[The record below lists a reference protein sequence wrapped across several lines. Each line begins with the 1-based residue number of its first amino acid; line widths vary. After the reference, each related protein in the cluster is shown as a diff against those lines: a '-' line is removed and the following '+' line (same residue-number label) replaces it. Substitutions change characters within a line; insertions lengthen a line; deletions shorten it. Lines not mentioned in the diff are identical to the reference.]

1 MEQTIWII
9 GGDGRYRY
17 AAGHLEKQ
25 GFAVK
30 CWGVPGRENDAPS
43 LCAALEGA
51 SHVLL
56 PMKGLSEQ
64 QLSVG
69 GETVEAALIP
79 YLLAQHADLAAGQ
92 LPSELESW
100 LQSRGVY
107 CISLLE
113 QEDYLLK
120 NAYVTAEGAVMLAL
134 EHLERTLRG
143 AKVLVIGWGR
153 IGKYLSEL
161 LQKLG
166 ARVTVAVRRQEQEA
180 ALSLEGLTFERT
192 GVYGRGLGDYDLICN
207 TVPGRIMT
215 EQQVKETGED
225 CVLMELA
232 TLPGGFPPNT
242 QQLRKLCMAGGLP
255 GKTAPKTAGILLAEA
270 FVTYAL
276 REGRMME

>member
-1 MEQTIWII
+1 MKQTIWVI
-9 GGDGRYRY
+9 GGDGRYTY
-17 AAGHLEKQ
+17 AARHLEKQ
-25 GFAVK
+25 GYVVK

-43 LCAALEGA
+43 LSAALEGA
-51 SHVLL
+51 EHVLL
-56 PMKGLSEQ
+56 PMKGLTEQ
-64 QLSVG
+64 LLTVG
-69 GETVEAALIP
+69 GEAVEAALLP
-79 YLLAQHADLAAGQ
+79 YLLGQHADLAAGQ

-107 CISLLE
+107 CVSLLE

-134 EHLERTLRG
+134 ETLERTLRG

-166 ARVTVAVRRQEQEA
+166 AQVTVAVRRQEQEA
-180 ALSLEGLTFERT
+180 ALSLEGLTPERT
-192 GVYGRGLGDYDLICN
+192 EVYAGGLGDYDLICN
-207 TVPGRIMT
+207 TVPGKIMSE
-215 EQQVKETGED
+215 EQVLETGED
-225 CVLMELA
+225 CILMELA
-232 TLPGGFPPNT
+232 SEPGGFP
-242 QQLRKLCMAGGLP
+242 QGAERLRKLCMARGLP
-255 GKTAPKTAGILLAEA
+255 GKTAPRTAGILLAEA